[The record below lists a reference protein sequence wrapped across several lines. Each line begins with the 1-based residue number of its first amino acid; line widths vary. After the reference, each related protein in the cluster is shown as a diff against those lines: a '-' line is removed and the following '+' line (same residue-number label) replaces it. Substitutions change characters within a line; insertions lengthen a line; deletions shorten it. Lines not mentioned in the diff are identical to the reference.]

1 MWQSGANDIL
11 LGRKL
16 LNPVIKNSLGGAS
29 SKKVK
34 LKLSKGKMR
43 CTVVLANK
51 IKKLDGDIETIQ
63 LLSLVK
69 AFRLLLRCS
78 TFLLV
83 FRFLDKLYYLV
94 TRQIHVCRFVPMDRA

>member
-63 LLSLVK
+63 LFLASEESP
-69 AFRLLLRCS
+69 AFS
-78 TFLLV
+78 SGAAPSPSSSGSWTTFMISASV
-83 FRFLDKLYYLV
+83 SFMCANFSS
-94 TRQIHVCRFVPMDRA
+94 